1 MPKSNTL
8 ARSMHDVGLAAW
20 FGGSLMGA
28 IGLNAASGEVGDPK
42 ERAKVANVGWNKWT
56 TPNAVAI
63 GTHLTG
69 SLILL
74 KANKGRLA
82 GQKGA
87 GTAALAK
94 TVLTGAAL
102 GATAYAR
109 VQGQKVMAAGNPP
122 VTDGVTPSSET
133 PHDVAAAQKQLKMLQ
148 WVIPASTGALLV
160 LAAAQ
165 SEQQRPA
172 QVAAGALKR
181 FVPDAVFGLSD
192 SAQGHF
198 GDLKKK
204 AKKRAAKAQKQAQR
218 RGQAIAKQAG
228 ARVPD
233 LAGPTSAVSARAQSL
248 VSQLPDLAS
257 QLGTLTDRL
266 PSPVAQKL
274 NA

>member
-28 IGLNAASGEVGDPK
+28 IGLNAASGEAGDPK

-56 TPNAVAI
+56 APNAVAV
-63 GTHLTG
+63 GAHLTG

-87 GTAALAK
+87 GTAAIAK

-109 VQGQKVMAAGNPP
+109 VQGQKVMAAGDPP

-133 PHDVAAAQKQLKMLQ
+133 PQEVAAAQKQLKVLQ

-172 QVAAGALKR
+172 QVAAGVLKR
-181 FVPDAVFGLSD
+181 FVPDAVFDLSD
-192 SAQGHF
+192 SAQDQF

-204 AKKRAAKAQKQAQR
+204 AKKRAAKAQKKAQYRSQA
-218 RGQAIAKQAG
+218 AAK
-228 ARVPD
+228 RVPN
-233 LAGPTSAVSARAQSL
+233 LPTSTAAVTARAQSIVGQL
-248 VSQLPDLAS
+248 PEVVSQLGS
-257 QLGTLTDRL
+257 LTERL
-266 PSPVAQKL
+266 PSSGAQRL
-274 NA
+274 NP